1 MYFNAIDIYSLI
13 FLSFITF
20 FSTVSPINCLIIYLN
35 LTDEF
40 TKEERKY
47 VATKSVLIAAII
59 TIVFTLIGPSGFK
72 LIGIEIYSVKIAG
85 GIVLAVV
92 AVGMVF
98 GGNKQITKAQVGYK
112 KNIAV
117 VPLALPIISNPPT
130 IVSSIILFAEYNNL
144 ILKGIVILM
153 LILNF
158 ALVYLLFSMSDLLA
172 KVLKK
177 SVLNVLFILTGI
189 LLTALSVQFIVTGI
203 KDSGVL
209 QKFSYNT
216 NNQNKKGK

>member
-1 MYFNAIDIYSLI
+1 MILSTSEIYSVIL
-13 FLSFITF
+13 LSFVTF

-35 LTDEF
+35 LTEGF

-47 VATKSVLIAAII
+47 VTNKSVLIAAII

-85 GIVLAVV
+85 GIVLGVV

-98 GGNKQITKAQVGYK
+98 GSNKEITKAQMGYK
-112 KNIAV
+112 ENIAV
-117 VPLALPIISNPPT
+117 VPLALPIISSPPT
-130 IVSSIILFAEYNNL
+130 VVSSIILFSEYNNL
-144 ILKGIVILM
+144 ALKIIVILM

-158 ALVYLLFSMSDLLA
+158 GIVYLLFAMSDVFSKILR
-172 KVLKK
+172 K

-189 LLTALSVQFIVTGI
+189 LLTALAMQFIISGI

-216 NNQNKKGK
+216 NNHN